1 MTHTLELRDVV
12 RSYPGAAARGR
23 PPALQGISL
32 TVAPGTFV
40 GLLGPNGAGKT
51 TLLRCAAGLLR
62 PDRGEVSWFGR
73 VMPRRLPRGVAFVAD
88 APAYYAFFTVRE
100 AVEYYAALHE
110 VPPVERG
117 AAATRVLDAV
127 ALLPHADKRVGELS
141 RGMTQRLGL
150 AQALAGRPKLLLLDE
165 TLAGLDP
172 VTRRQVCELLRTLV
186 REGCAVV
193 LSTHDV
199 AALEQ
204 VADRVIVQQDGRFVY
219 EVDPRT
225 LTWSRW
231 LVLTVANAE
240 SAAAAVPTLHP
251 WVRDGALC
259 VPLDGR
265 SPEAVLADLRAAGI
279 AHVASRIE
287 TDDLEARYL
296 AAIAASASAES
307 AIAESA
313 SLTPLPQEVV

>member
-32 TVAPGTFV
+32 SLAPSSFI

-62 PDRGEVSWFGR
+62 PDRGEIAWFGR
-73 VMPRRLPRGVAFVAD
+73 VMPTRLPRGVAFVAD
-88 APAYYAFFTVRE
+88 TPAYYAFFTVRE
-100 AVEYYAALHE
+100 AVEYYAALHD
-110 VPPVERG
+110 VPPTERG
-117 AAATRVLDAV
+117 AAASRVLEAV
-127 ALLPHADKRVGELS
+127 AMAAHADKRVGELS

-172 VTRRQVCELLRTLV
+172 VTRRVVCELLRGLV
-186 REGCAVV
+186 RDGSSIV

-204 VADRVIVQQDGRFVY
+204 VADRVIVQQNGRFIH

-225 LTWSRW
+225 LTWARW
-231 LVLTVANAE
+231 LVLDVDDPAGAAGALAE
-240 SAAAAVPTLHP
+240 LRP
-251 WVRDGALC
+251 WVRDRALC

-265 SPEAVLADLRAAGI
+265 SPESLLAAVRAAG
-279 AHVASRIE
+279 VVPRASRVE

-296 AAIAASASAES
+296 AAISASAHDD
-307 AIAESA
+307 ALAR
-313 SLTPLPQEVV
+313 EVA

>member
-12 RSYPGAAARGR
+12 RTYPGAAARGR

-32 TVAPGTFV
+32 TLAPGSFV

-62 PDRGEVSWFGR
+62 PDRGEVAWFGR
-73 VMPRRLPRGVAFVAD
+73 VLPRRLPRSVAFVAD
-88 APAYYAFFTVRE
+88 SPAYYAFFTVRE
-100 AVEYYAALHE
+100 AVEYYAALHD
-110 VPPVERG
+110 VPPAERG
-117 AAATRVLDAV
+117 AAASHVLEAV
-127 ALLPHADKRVGELS
+127 ALAPHADKRVGELS

-172 VTRRQVCELLRTLV
+172 VTRRVVCELLRRLV
-186 REGCAVV
+186 RDGCSVV

-204 VADRVIVQQDGRFVY
+204 VADRVIVQQDGRFIH

-225 LTWSRW
+225 LTWARW
-231 LVLTVANAE
+231 LALEVPE
-240 SAAAAVPTLHP
+240 PAAAAQLLADLRP
-251 WVRDGALC
+251 WVHRGTLC

-265 SPEAVLADLRAAGI
+265 SPESVLATVRAAGV
-279 AHVASRIE
+279 APLASRVE

-296 AAIAASASAES
+296 AAITASSTPDSAA
-307 AIAESA
+307 
-313 SLTPLPQEVV
+313 QEVA

>member
-32 TVAPGTFV
+32 SLAPSSFI

-62 PDRGEVSWFGR
+62 PDRGEIAWFGR
-73 VMPRRLPRGVAFVAD
+73 VMPTRLPRGVAFVAD
-88 APAYYAFFTVRE
+88 TPAYYAFFTVRE
-100 AVEYYAALHE
+100 AVEYYAALHD
-110 VPPVERG
+110 VPPTERG
-117 AAATRVLDAV
+117 AAASRVLEAV
-127 ALLPHADKRVGELS
+127 AMAAHADKRVGELS

-172 VTRRQVCELLRTLV
+172 VTRRVVCELLRGLV
-186 REGCAVV
+186 RDGSSIV

-204 VADRVIVQQDGRFVY
+204 VADRVIVQQNGRFIH

-225 LTWSRW
+225 LTWARW
-231 LVLTVANAE
+231 LVLDVDDPTGAAGALAE
-240 SAAAAVPTLHP
+240 LRP
-251 WVRDGALC
+251 WVRDRALC

-265 SPEAVLADLRAAGI
+265 SPESLLAAVRAAG
-279 AHVASRIE
+279 VVPRASRVE

-296 AAIAASASAES
+296 AAISASAHDD
-307 AIAESA
+307 ALAR
-313 SLTPLPQEVV
+313 EVA